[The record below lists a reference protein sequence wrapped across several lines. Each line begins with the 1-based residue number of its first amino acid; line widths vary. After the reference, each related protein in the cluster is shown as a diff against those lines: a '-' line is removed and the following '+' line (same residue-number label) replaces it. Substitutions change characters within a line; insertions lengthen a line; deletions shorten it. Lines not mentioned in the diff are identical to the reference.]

1 MKILVTGGAGFIGSH
16 IAEACLRRGDEVVI
30 IDNLTSGHRSN
41 LASFIRDVQFVEGDV
56 RDRKLLSICA
66 AGCDVI
72 YHQAA
77 IVSVPY
83 SIEHPR
89 ETHDVNIIGTFNVLE
104 AAREAQA
111 GRVVFAC
118 SAAVYGEDPELPKH
132 EGMNTQPI
140 SPYGLEKLTGEHYAK
155 IYHALYGLETVSLRY
170 FNVFGPRQDPKSPYS
185 GVISIFVDR
194 LLSGETPTIFG
205 DGEQCRD
212 FVFVE
217 NVVQANL
224 LAGSAPKAAGRSYN
238 IGLGERTTLNQLV
251 EVLGRIE
258 DRPFSARYE
267 AARAGDIRASYADIS
282 RARSE
287 LDYSP
292 SVGVEE
298 GLRRLLAYNHSASGA

>member
-16 IAEACLRRGDEVVI
+16 IAEACLRRGDEVII
-30 IDNLTSGHRSN
+30 IDNLTSGHRRN
-41 LASFIRDVQFVEGDV
+41 MASFIRDIQFVEGDV
-56 RDRKLLSICA
+56 RDRKLLGICA
-66 AGCDVI
+66 SGCDIV

-89 ETHDVNIIGTFNVLE
+89 ETHDVNIVGTFNVLE
-104 AAREAQA
+104 AARDAKA
-111 GRVVFAC
+111 RRVVFAC

-132 EGMNTQPI
+132 EGMSALPI

-155 IYHALYGLETVSLRY
+155 IFHALYGLETVSLRY

-194 LLSGETPTIFG
+194 LLDGEMPTIFG

-251 EVLGRIE
+251 EMMGRLE
-258 DRPFSARYE
+258 GRPFAARYE
-267 AARAGDIRASYADIS
+267 AARPGDIRASFADIS
-282 RARSE
+282 RARKE
-287 LDYSP
+287 LDYGP
-292 SVGVEE
+292 SVSVEE
-298 GLRRLLAYNHSASGA
+298 GLRRLLAYARSLRGA